1 MALEDEA
8 LELHRKNKGKLEV
21 CSKVPLRNR
30 HDLSLAYTPGV
41 AQACLEI
48 AKDESNV
55 YTYTFK
61 GNAIAVVSDGT
72 AVLGLGDIGPMAAM
86 PVMEG
91 KCVLFKSLAGVDAVP
106 ICLGVKSVDEIVA
119 AVKWLEPTF
128 GGINLEDIAS
138 PRCFE
143 VERRLKQ
150 LMDIPVFHDDQ
161 HGTAVVV
168 LAAITNAL
176 KIVGKHLSSVKVVV
190 SGAGAAG
197 VAVTNL
203 LLDSGATDV
212 VMSDIRGIVYPGR
225 LVEMDPF
232 KEEAAIRGNI
242 RRIKGALK
250 DAMEGADVFVGVS
263 APNIVSKQMV
273 ASMAPKSV
281 VIAMA
286 NPTPEIFPDEAKEAG
301 ASIVGSGRSDFPNQV
316 NNILAFPGIMRG
328 ALDSRAKDINETMK
342 LAAARAIADLISPKE
357 LKPDYIIPD
366 PFDERVVSCV
376 AKAVAKAALDS
387 GVSRL
392 KGGNL
397 Q

>member
-8 LELHRKNKGKLEV
+8 LELHKKHKGKLEMR
-21 CSKVPLRNR
+21 SKVPLRNQ

-41 AQACLEI
+41 AQACLQI
-48 AKDESNV
+48 ARDEASV

-72 AVLGLGDIGPMAAM
+72 AVLGLGDIGPMASL

-91 KCVLFKSLAGVDAVP
+91 KCILFKSLSGIDAVP
-106 ICLGVKSVDEIVA
+106 ICLGTKAVDEIVL
-119 AVKWLEPTF
+119 AVKWLEPSF
-128 GGINLEDIAS
+128 GGINLEDISA

-143 VERRLKQ
+143 VERKLKK
-150 LMDIPVFHDDQ
+150 LLNIPVFHDDQ

-176 KIVGKHLSSVKVVV
+176 KIVGKRLPSVRVVV

-212 VMSDIRGIVYPGR
+212 VMSDIRGVVYPGR
-225 LVEMDPF
+225 PVEMDPF
-232 KEEAAIRGNI
+232 KEETALRGNV
-242 RRIKGALK
+242 RKIKGTLR
-250 DAMEGADVFVGVS
+250 DAMEGADIFVGVS

-273 ASMAPKSV
+273 ASMASKSI

-286 NPTPEIFPDEAKEAG
+286 NPTPEIFPDEAKAAG
-301 ASIVGSGRSDFPNQV
+301 ATVVGSGRSDFPNQV

-328 ALDSRAKDINETMK
+328 ALDSRACDINEAMK
-342 LAAARAIADLISPKE
+342 LAAAHAISDLVSSQD

-366 PFDERVVSCV
+366 AFDTRVVSSV
-376 AKAVAKAALDS
+376 ANAVAKAALDS
-387 GVSRL
+387 GVSQL
-392 KGGNL
+392 KGGEL
-397 Q
+397 